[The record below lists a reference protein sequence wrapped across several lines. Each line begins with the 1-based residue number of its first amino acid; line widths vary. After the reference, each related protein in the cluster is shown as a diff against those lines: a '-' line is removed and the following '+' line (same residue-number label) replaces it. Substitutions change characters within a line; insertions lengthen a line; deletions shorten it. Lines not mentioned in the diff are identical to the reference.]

1 MRSAIDRDSIQH
13 AQCVAAFLALCA
25 AALLIFAGCTGS
37 VTTEVQGDRD
47 VVMVTTGHLKNG
59 QGDGKRFFI
68 IRDKDTGV
76 DYLAVIDAGIIKLEP
91 KPAPAVEAK

>member
-1 MRSAIDRDSIQH
+1 MRSAIARDSIQH
-13 AQCVAAFLALCA
+13 AYCVATFLGLCA

-37 VTTEVQGDRD
+37 VTTEVKGDRD
-47 VVMVTTGHLKNG
+47 VVMVTTGHLKTG
-59 QGDGKRFFI
+59 QGDRKRFYI

-91 KPAPAVEAK
+91 KTPPKAEKE